1 MSLDSLQ
8 VLGDGGHVA
17 RRLSHYESRS
27 QQLEMAT
34 AVEQAIA
41 NGEHLIVEAGTGT
54 GKSFA
59 YLVPAILAATAGQGE
74 GSPRRKVVIS
84 THTISLQEQLI
95 TKDIPFLN
103 AVLPV

>member
-34 AVEQAIA
+34 AVEHAIA

-59 YLVPAILAATAGQGE
+59 YLVPRSSPRLPVREREVLAA
-74 GSPRRKVVIS
+74 R
-84 THTISLQEQLI
+84 L
-95 TKDIPFLN
+95 
-103 AVLPV
+103 